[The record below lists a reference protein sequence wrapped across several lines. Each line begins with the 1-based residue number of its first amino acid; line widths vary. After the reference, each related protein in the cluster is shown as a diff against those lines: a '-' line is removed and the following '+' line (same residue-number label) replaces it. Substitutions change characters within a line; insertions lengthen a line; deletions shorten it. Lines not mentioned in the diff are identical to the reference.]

1 MRCKDLEQH
10 WEEWLAGEAAPTFL
24 QHLRQCSRCRAL
36 AEELAPTARWVSTL
50 RLEPPE
56 PGPAFWAR
64 LQERLEESARPL
76 DFWATLAS
84 VAGRTAWAL
93 AVVLLLFAFWV
104 LREPA
109 EPSAVAAFDAPQNY
123 VEDGTLPPVTNGQLD
138 RDQVLL
144 TVVSQ
149 PEVEQ

>member
-1 MRCKDLEQH
+1 MRCKDIEQH
-10 WEEWLAGEAAPTFL
+10 WEAWLAGEALPAFV
-24 QHLRQCSRCRAL
+24 QHLRECSHCRAL
-36 AEELAPTARWVSTL
+36 AEELTPTARWVSAL

-64 LQERLEESARPL
+64 LQERLEESRRPL

-93 AVVLLLFAFWV
+93 AVLLLLFAFWV
-104 LREPA
+104 LGEPA
-109 EPSAVAAFDAPQNY
+109 EPSTAAAFDAPRNY
-123 VEDGTLPPVTNGQLD
+123 VDDGMLPPVANGRLD

-144 TVVSQ
+144 TLVSQ
-149 PEVEQ
+149 SEVQE